1 MASLPASNKQQVVEE
16 KNQQKHRVQQVGMA
30 VNTNADKGL
39 GQTKLLFA

>member
-1 MASLPASNKQQVVEE
+1 MASLPASNKQQVVEA
-16 KNQQKHRVQQVGMA
+16 KNQQHRVQQVGMA